1 MEKGQELCIQ
11 GEPGEGLCV
20 ESMINAYECSDV
32 TVLPAM
38 FDLMPC

>member
-20 ESMINAYECSDV
+20 ESMINECLHV
-32 TVLPAM
+32 TALPTM